1 MARGIQVGTENIGGD
16 EIPVFVEEFK
26 PSLGYF
32 KSNFELFEYYYKI
45 ATDPNIDPQILH
57 EYADLCDY
65 ESISKEEYESSKG
78 PFRFEV
84 VRLAIRYLGCTDNS
98 KDIVP
103 KEKLKDFL
111 SKYLS
116 FFNYGIPENKWRF
129 SNNTW
134 LFITIAPADLRVMK
148 SLPESELGYLS
159 CMWLMSFYENIIY
172 TLVDLG
178 HDKIVAEVYDL
189 KGIRWFYPNS
199 TMMGGY
205 NYALL
210 AFKCK
215 KKYSNEAEHKKLRN
229 DLYDMISDLKIA
241 RTQFE
246 ESNDED
252 KRSIQYID
260 SSLDEID
267 EIFTHWNDE
276 QKAHK
281 NEALLEKLINA
292 RNENEELLRQ
302 LNNSSKTIEKLKK
315 SYEQMENEI
324 KNLQKQKLSDE
335 DLINRIQSNISSANR
350 FNLTNVT
357 LPAGLSDFWKYLLP
371 ATQKE
376 IQNSFEMVNE
386 LHSAKYSIFALLTV
400 LEREFKSNIFYPF
413 RKTKGYQSVKGTKCN
428 NDKYEVTHKAL
439 AKELTMGNIKFLGL
453 SITTP
458 EARRAS
464 KLINEFANYLGDKTS
479 EFIKICNDID
489 KYRIKVNAC
498 ELKLVDV
505 RNAIA
510 HGNEKVDKYLDE
522 KCFEE
527 LLNIYYIPPLKILK
541 RIVFFNK
548 PLNEQSE

>member
-1 MARGIQVGTENIGGD
+1 MAKRIQVGTVSCNGIETPI
-16 EIPVFVEEFK
+16 FEEGFK
-26 PSLGYF
+26 PFLGYF
-32 KSNFELFEYYYKI
+32 KSNLELFDYYYKI

-57 EYADLCDY
+57 EYASLCDQDQLT
-65 ESISKEEYESSKG
+65 EGEYKNTKK
-78 PFRFEV
+78 PFRYEV
-84 VRLAIRYLGCTDNS
+84 MRLAIDYLFS
-98 KDIVP
+98 KDKSYELVAD
-103 KEKLKDFL
+103 KDLTEFL
-111 SKYLS
+111 EKYLP
-116 FFNYGIPENKWRF
+116 FFNYGKPKDEWEFCIND
-129 SNNTW
+129 W
-134 LFITIAPADLRVMK
+134 LFVTIALADLRVMK
-148 SLPESELGYLS
+148 SLPEEELVNLTND
-159 CMWLMSFYENIIY
+159 WLVSFREDIIY

-178 HDKIVAEVYDL
+178 HEKIVADVYDL

-199 TMMGGY
+199 TMIGGY

-215 KKYSNEAEHKKLRN
+215 KKYSNEAEQKKLRN

-241 RTQFE
+241 RTQLD

-267 EIFTHWNDE
+267 QIFTHWNDE
-276 QKAHK
+276 QKDHK
-281 NEALLEKLINA
+281 NEELLEKLINA

-302 LNNSSKTIEKLKK
+302 LNNSSKTIERLKK
-315 SYEQMENEI
+315 SYAQMENEI

-350 FNLTNVT
+350 FNLSNVA

-453 SITTP
+453 SVTNP

-464 KLINEFANYLGDKTS
+464 KLINEFAIYLGDKTS

-489 KYRIKVNAC
+489 KYRIKVNAS

-541 RIVFFNK
+541 RIVFFNR
-548 PLNEQSE
+548 PLNKQSE

>member
-1 MARGIQVGTENIGGD
+1 M
-16 EIPVFVEEFK
+16 
-26 PSLGYF
+26 
-32 KSNFELFEYYYKI
+32 
-45 ATDPNIDPQILH
+45 
-57 EYADLCDY
+57 
-65 ESISKEEYESSKG
+65 
-78 PFRFEV
+78 
-84 VRLAIRYLGCTDNS
+84 RLALDYLFCKNKSYELVAD
-98 KDIVP
+98 KD
-103 KEKLKDFL
+103 LNDFL
-111 SKYLS
+111 EKYLP
-116 FFNYGIPENKWRF
+116 FFNYGKPKDEWEFCLND
-129 SNNTW
+129 W
-134 LFITIAPADLRVMK
+134 LFVTIALADLRVMN
-148 SLPESELGYLS
+148 SLPEEELVNLTND
-159 CMWLMSFYENIIY
+159 WLVSFREDMIY

-178 HDKIVAEVYDL
+178 HDKIVADVYDL

-199 TMMGGY
+199 KMMGGY

-215 KKYSNEAEHKKLRN
+215 KKYSSESEYKKLRN
-229 DLYDMISDLKIA
+229 DLYDMIADLKSA
-241 RTQFE
+241 RTQL
-246 ESNDED
+246 DENKEDD
-252 KRSIQYID
+252 KRAIKYID

-267 EIFTHWNDE
+267 EIFTHWNDD
-276 QKAHK
+276 QNNHK
-281 NEALLEKLINA
+281 NDELLEKLINA
-292 RNENEELLRQ
+292 RNENDELLKQ

-335 DLINRIQSNISSANR
+335 DLINRVQSNISSANR
-350 FNLTNVT
+350 FNLSNVA
-357 LPAGLSDFWKYLLP
+357 LPSGLSDFWKYLLP
-371 ATQKE
+371 ATQNE

-413 RKTKGYQSVKGTKCN
+413 RKTKAYQAVKSTKCN
-428 NDKYEVTHKAL
+428 NDKYKITHDAL

-453 SITTP
+453 TVNNP

-464 KLINEFANYLGDKTS
+464 KLINGFAIYLGDKTS

-489 KYRIKVNAC
+489 KYRIKVNTA

-522 KCFEE
+522 KCFED

-541 RIVFFNK
+541 RIVFFNRSIH
-548 PLNEQSE
+548 EQD

>member
-1 MARGIQVGTENIGGD
+1 MARGIQVGTDNIDGV
-16 EIPVFVEEFK
+16 EIPLFVEEYE

-32 KSNFELFEYYYKI
+32 KSNLELFEYYYKI
-45 ATDPNIDPQILH
+45 ATDQNIDPQILH
-57 EYADLCDY
+57 DYADFCSDVNL
-65 ESISKEEYESSKG
+65 SKEEYEKSKG

-84 VRLAIRYLGCTDNS
+84 VRLAIRYLFCSDNS

-111 SKYLS
+111 SKYMA
-116 FFNYGIPENKWRF
+116 FFNYGISENEWRF

-134 LFITIAPADLRVMK
+134 LLVTIALADLRVMK

-159 CMWLMSFYENIIY
+159 CTWLMSFYENIIY

-178 HDKIVAEVYDL
+178 YDKIVADVYDL

-215 KKYSNEAEHKKLRN
+215 KKYSNESEYKKLRN
-229 DLYDMISDLKIA
+229 DLYDMIADLKSA
-241 RTQFE
+241 RTQLDQNKE
-246 ESNDED
+246 ED
-252 KRSIQYID
+252 KRSIKYID

-267 EIFTHWNDE
+267 EIFTHWSDEQNNHKNDE
-276 QKAHK
+276 
-281 NEALLEKLINA
+281 LLEKLINA
-292 RNENEELLRQ
+292 RNENDELLKQ

-335 DLINRIQSNISSANR
+335 DLINRVQSNITSANR
-350 FNLTNVT
+350 FNLSNVE
-357 LPAGLSDFWKYLLP
+357 LPSGLSDFWKYLLP
-371 ATQKE
+371 ASQNE
-376 IQNSFEMVNE
+376 IKNSFEMVNE

-413 RKTKGYQSVKGTKCN
+413 RKTKAYQSVKSTKYN
-428 NDKYEVTHKAL
+428 NDKYKLTHEAL

-453 SITTP
+453 AVNNP

-464 KLINEFANYLGDKTS
+464 KLINEFAIYLGDKTK

-489 KYRIKVNAC
+489 KYRIKVNAT

-522 KCFEE
+522 KCFED
-527 LLNIYYIPPLKILK
+527 LLNTYYIPPLKILK
-541 RIVFFNK
+541 RIVFFNHSIQ
-548 PLNEQSE
+548 EQD